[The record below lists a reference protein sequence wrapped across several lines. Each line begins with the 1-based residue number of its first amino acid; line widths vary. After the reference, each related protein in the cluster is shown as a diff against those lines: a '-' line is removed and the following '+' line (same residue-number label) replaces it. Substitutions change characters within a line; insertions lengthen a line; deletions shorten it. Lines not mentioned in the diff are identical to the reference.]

1 MDWFGFFKK
10 KPTTLGDVEKGVTE
24 VKTKLAQ
31 LEADIAS
38 IKSTPVQ
45 EPEKQPSAPSD
56 VVVANGS
63 QGGGARRSKKSR
75 RRTLKNRR
83 RK

>member
-1 MDWFGFFKK
+1 MDWFGFLKK
-10 KPTTLGDVEKGVTE
+10 KPTTLGDVEKGINE

-31 LEADIAS
+31 LEADIVS
-38 IKSTPVQ
+38 IKSSPVQ
-45 EPEKQPSAPSD
+45 EPEKQPSAPSAQTE
-56 VVVANGS
+56 VVK

-75 RRTLKNRR
+75 RTLKNRR